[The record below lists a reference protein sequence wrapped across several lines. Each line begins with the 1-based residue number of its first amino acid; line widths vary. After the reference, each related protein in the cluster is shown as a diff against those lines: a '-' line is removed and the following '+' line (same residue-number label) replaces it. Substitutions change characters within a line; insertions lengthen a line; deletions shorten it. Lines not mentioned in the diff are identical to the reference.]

1 MNQHEMEFNS
11 AIRRT
16 DQLISLLMVLEDN
29 VDALEQTE
37 MESLISLAK
46 DLSIRIS
53 AWLNDEQKV
62 REANHA

>member
-62 REANHA
+62 REASHA

>member
-1 MNQHEMEFNS
+1 MNHHEMEFNL
-11 AIRRT
+11 AIRKT
-16 DQLISLLMVLEDN
+16 DQLISLLMALEDN

-37 MESLISLAK
+37 LESLISLAK
-46 DLSIRIS
+46 DLSVRVS